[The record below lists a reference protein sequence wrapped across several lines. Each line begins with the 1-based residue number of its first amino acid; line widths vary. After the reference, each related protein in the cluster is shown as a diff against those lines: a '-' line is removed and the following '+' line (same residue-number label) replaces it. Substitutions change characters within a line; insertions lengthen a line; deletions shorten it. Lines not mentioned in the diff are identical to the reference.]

1 MSKLRT
7 IHRHLVDMNLLV
19 DNKNEPI
26 LSLIE
31 YLALSSKDRK
41 AHRQFCR
48 KHNIKIPI

>member
-1 MSKLRT
+1 MSRI
-7 IHRHLVDMNLLV
+7 IHQHLVAMNLLV

-26 LSLIE
+26 LSLME

-41 AHRQFCR
+41 AHRQYCR

>member
-1 MSKLRT
+1 MSRI
-7 IHRHLVDMNLLV
+7 IHQHLVAMDLLV

-26 LSLIE
+26 LSIQE

-48 KHNIKIPI
+48 KHNVKIPT